1 MSPADD
7 VAEDGAEVAPDGS
20 PIEVYRSLPTMG
32 EPEIVHAAIPE
43 GATILELGAGAGR
56 VTMPLVALG
65 HPVTAVDESPAMLS
79 TIRGADVVVGDLR
92 TLDLGRSFG
101 AVLAASHLLNTEVPF
116 RRAVLSTVRRPLAPG
131 GVALFEVYS
140 PGMDWPAAVGR
151 PSRIGAVTI
160 TVERAEVSGRR
171 IDATVAYATG
181 HRTWSQ
187 AFVAEMLDED
197 DVRAELARAGLRF
210 DWWLDRSTGWF
221 AGSHL
226 P

>member
-7 VAEDGAEVAPDGS
+7 VVKDGSEVAPDGS
-20 PIEVYRSLPTMG
+20 PIQVYRRLPPMG
-32 EPEIVHAAIPE
+32 EPEIVHAAIPA
-43 GATILELGAGAGR
+43 GATVLELGAGAGR
-56 VTMPLVALG
+56 VTMPLIALG

-79 TIRGADVVVGDLR
+79 TIRGADIVKGDVR

-101 AVLAASHLLNTEVPF
+101 AVLAASHLLNTPEPF
-116 RRAVLSTVRRPLAPG
+116 RSAVLSTVRRHLAPG
-131 GVALFEVYS
+131 GVALFEVYA

-151 PSRIGAVTI
+151 LSRIGHVAV

-171 IDATVAYATG
+171 IDATVAYAIG
-181 HRTWSQ
+181 GRTWRQ

-210 DWWLDRSTGWF
+210 DRWLDRSKGWF